1 MMRGQLQWSR
11 AQAARRAVQ
20 FHARPTFG
28 QSQQVRHASTELK
41 QEVARNEKIGDA
53 RSGLTRIKNLL
64 VGTSIVALLGFGYLY
79 VTDTRATFHQWLV
92 PRVLRTIFPDAEDA
106 HKISNKTLKALYS
119 VGLHPRERGN
129 PDINGDLKVE
139 VFGHVLDNPIGTSAG
154 LDKNAD
160 IPDVVLGFGAGIVEV
175 GGITPRPQEGN
186 PKPRVWRIPSQNALI
201 NRYGLNSEG
210 ADSVATRLRQRL
222 REFAYSLG
230 LGLDPVAEQSVLDGH
245 AGVPPGSQMPG
256 RLLAVQ
262 IAKMKVT
269 PDSDIDAIAQD
280 YVYCVNQLAKYADI
294 LVVNVSSPN
303 TPGLRNLQQAAPLTK
318 ILTAVV
324 DAAQAA
330 DRKTKPAVMVK
341 VSPDEDS
348 DEQVSGIC
356 GAVWASGVDGII
368 VGNTTNKRPDPRPT
382 GHLLPQKE
390 QTIMLEMGGY
400 SGPQLF
406 ERTVALVKKYRA
418 ALDKGPNES
427 KPETK
432 SDPKLETKANTKK
445 QPKEIEA
452 PKQPEKSEFQLE
464 TEAMKAKLRQQ
475 LQEKSDSTKSAAPN
489 SLDAETKSAIESSV
503 ERDLKHLKP
512 INESADK
519 DSRNQSIIQ
528 IPDNHI
534 PFPGSSTPTTTPAV
548 NTSSSETVE
557 SVKKAVGN
565 AAETVKSTVS
575 SASDTVKKTL
585 NTNSASSSAKSAVGN
600 ASEKVKSTVSS
611 ASSAVKSTISSA
623 SSSTPST
630 STTKSSIP
638 PPTSLTTP
646 AQLPHKEKVIF
657 ATGGITNGKQA
668 LEVLNAGASVAMVYT
683 AMVYGGAGTVTRIK
697 QEMREEIYGEE
708 KKLVSSKPR
717 EER

>member
-1 MMRGQLQWSR
+1 MKGQLQWSR

-20 FHARPTFG
+20 VRARPTFR
-28 QSQQVRHASTELK
+28 QSQQIRYASSELK
-41 QEVARNEKIGDA
+41 KEVARNEIVGDA
-53 RSGLTRIKNLL
+53 RSGFTRVKNLL
-64 VGTSIVALLGFGYLY
+64 VGTSIVAVLGFGYLY

-92 PRVLRTIFPDAEDA
+92 PRVLRSVYPDAEDA
-106 HKISNKTLKALYS
+106 HRAGNKALKALYS

-186 PKPRVWRIPSQNALI
+186 PKPRVWRIPSQNAVI

-222 REFAYSLG
+222 REFAYALG

-262 IAKMKVT
+262 VAKMKVT
-269 PDSDIDAIAQD
+269 PDNDIDAIAQD

-324 DAAQAA
+324 DAAQAT

-368 VGNTTNKRPDPRPT
+368 VGNTTNKRPDP
-382 GHLLPQKE
+382 LPLGYQISQKE
-390 QTIMLEMGGY
+390 QSILLETGGY

-406 ERTVALVKKYRA
+406 ERTVALVKKYRTT
-418 ALDKGPNES
+418 LDKGPNES
-427 KPETK
+427 KPKSETETK
-432 SDPKLETKANTKK
+432 PEPK
-445 QPKEIEA
+445 QIEA
-452 PKQPEKSEFQLE
+452 PKQHEKSEFQLE
-464 TEAMKAKLRQQ
+464 TEAMKAKIRQQ
-475 LQEKSDSTKSAAPN
+475 LQQKSDSTKTAAPN

-503 ERDLKHLKP
+503 ERDLKNLKP
-512 INESADK
+512 KTEDADK

-548 NTSSSETVE
+548 VTSSS
-557 SVKKAVGN
+557 
-565 AAETVKSTVS
+565 STP
-575 SASDTVKKTL
+575 AR
-585 NTNSASSSAKSAVGN
+585 SAV
-600 ASEKVKSTVSS
+600 
-611 ASSAVKSTISSA
+611 

-630 STTKSSIP
+630 PTKTTSTSTSSP
-638 PPTSLTTP
+638 PKATSLSTP
-646 AQLPHKEKVIF
+646 SQLPTKEKVIF

-683 AMVYGGAGTVTRIK
+683 AMVYGGAGTITRIK
-697 QEMREEIYGEE
+697 QEMREEIHGEE
-708 KKLVSSKPR
+708 KKLPSSAPR
-717 EER
+717 KER

>member
-1 MMRGQLQWSR
+1 MRGQLQLSR
-11 AQAARRAVQ
+11 VQAARSAAQ
-20 FHARPTFG
+20 FRPRSTFRLC
-28 QSQQVRHASTELK
+28 QQVRHASTELK

-53 RSGLTRIKNLL
+53 RSGLSRIKNLIF
-64 VGTSIVALLGFGYLY
+64 GTSLLAVLGFGYLY

-92 PRVLRTIFPDAEDA
+92 PRVLRTLIPDAEEA

-129 PDINGDLKVE
+129 PDIDGDLKVE

-175 GGITPRPQEGN
+175 GGITPHPQEGN
-186 PKPRVWRIPSQNALI
+186 PKPRVWRIPSQNAII

-222 REFAYSLG
+222 REFAYSIG
-230 LGLDPVAEQSVLDGH
+230 LGLDPVAEQSVLNGH

-262 IAKMKVT
+262 MAKMKET

-318 ILTAVV
+318 ILTAVI
-324 DAAQAA
+324 DAARNT
-330 DRKTKPAVMVK
+330 DRATKPAVMVK

-348 DEQVSGIC
+348 EEQVSGIC

-368 VGNTTNKRPDPRPT
+368 VGNTTKKRPDPLPANY
-382 GHLLPQKE
+382 LLPESEQK
-390 QTIMLEMGGY
+390 IMLEMGGY

-418 ALDKGPNES
+418 ALDKGPNE
-427 KPETK
+427 T
-432 SDPKLETKANTKK
+432 KLETKSEPKK
-445 QPKEIEA
+445 IET

-464 TEAMKAKLRQQ
+464 TEAMKDKIRQQ
-475 LQEKSDSTKSAAPN
+475 LQQKSDSTQSAAPN
-489 SLDAETKSAIESSV
+489 SLDAETKSSIESSV
-503 ERDLKHLKP
+503 ERDLKNLKP
-512 INESADK
+512 KTESADK
-519 DSRNQSIIQ
+519 SSRDQSIIQ
-528 IPDNHI
+528 IPERHMSDS
-534 PFPGSSTPTTTPAV
+534 PSSSSTTTTAETKAAFSAVEPALG
-548 NTSSSETVE
+548 
-557 SVKKAVGN
+557 AAPD
-565 AAETVKSTVS
+565 AAEKILS
-575 SASDTVKKTL
+575 SK
-585 NTNSASSSAKSAVGN
+585 
-600 ASEKVKSTVSS
+600 
-611 ASSAVKSTISSA
+611 
-623 SSSTPST
+623 SSSTPS
-630 STTKSSIP
+630 KK
-638 PPTSLTTP
+638 TSLSTP
-646 AQLPHKEKVIF
+646 ADLDTNKEKVIF

-668 LEVLNAGASVAMVYT
+668 LEVLNAGASIAMVYT
-683 AMVYGGAGTVTRIK
+683 AMVYGGAGTITRIK
-697 QEMREEIYGEE
+697 KEMREEIRGLSEPM
-708 KKLVSSKPR
+708 LPSSAPR
-717 EER
+717 DER

>member
-20 FHARPTFG
+20 FHARPTFRL
-28 QSQQVRHASTELK
+28 SQQVRHASTELK
-41 QEVARNEKIGDA
+41 QEVARNETIGNA

-64 VGTSIVALLGFGYLY
+64 VGTSILAVLGFGYLY
-79 VTDTRATFHQWLV
+79 ITDTRATFHQWLV
-92 PRVLRTIFPDAEDA
+92 PRVLRTLFADAEDA

-175 GGITPRPQEGN
+175 GGITPHPQEGN

-222 REFAYSLG
+222 REFAYSIG

-368 VGNTTNKRPDPRPT
+368 VGNTTNKRPDPLPL

-390 QTIMLEMGGY
+390 QTIMLETGGY

-418 ALDKGPNES
+418 ALDKGPNET
-427 KPETK
+427 KPSTESETK
-432 SDPKLETKANTKK
+432 PQPKKLETPK
-445 QPKEIEA
+445 Q
-452 PKQPEKSEFQLE
+452 QPEKSAFQLE
-464 TEAMKAKLRQQ
+464 TEAMKAKLRQH
-475 LQEKSDSTKSAAPN
+475 LQQTSDSTQSAAPN

-503 ERDLKHLKP
+503 ERDLKNLKP
-512 INESADK
+512 KTESADK
-519 DSRNQSIIQ
+519 ESRNQSIIQ
-528 IPDNHI
+528 IPDKHI

-548 NTSSSETVE
+548 VTSSPSA
-557 SVKKAVGN
+557 VKSAVGN
-565 AAETVKSTVS
+565 AAESVRSRVS
-575 SASDTVKKTL
+575 SASDVVKKTL
-585 NTNSASSSAKSAVGN
+585 TP
-600 ASEKVKSTVSS
+600 STS
-611 ASSAVKSTISSA
+611 

-630 STTKSSIP
+630 SSTSTSSTP
-638 PPTSLTTP
+638 PPTSLSTP
-646 AQLPHKEKVIF
+646 SQLSAKNTREKVIF

-708 KKLVSSKPR
+708 RKLVSSLPR
-717 EER
+717 GER

>member
-11 AQAARRAVQ
+11 AQAARNAVQ
-20 FHARPTFG
+20 FHARPTFR
-28 QSQQVRHASTELK
+28 QFQQVRHASSELK
-41 QEVARNEKIGDA
+41 KEVARNEIVGDA
-53 RSGLTRIKNLL
+53 RSGFTRIKNLL
-64 VGTSIVALLGFGYLY
+64 VGTSILAVLGFGYLY

-92 PRVLRTIFPDAEDA
+92 PRVLRTIYPDAEDA
-106 HKISNKTLKALYS
+106 HRAGNKALKALYS

-129 PDINGDLKVE
+129 PDLNGDLKVE

-186 PKPRVWRIPSQNALI
+186 PKPRVWRIPSQNAVI

-222 REFAYSLG
+222 REFAYALG

-262 IAKMKVT
+262 VAKMKVT
-269 PDSDIDAIAQD
+269 PDNDIDAIAQD

-324 DAAQAA
+324 DAAQAT

-368 VGNTTNKRPDPRPT
+368 VGNTTNKRPDP
-382 GHLLPQKE
+382 LPLGYQLSQKE
-390 QTIMLEMGGY
+390 QNILLETGGY

-406 ERTVALVKKYRA
+406 ERTVALVKKYRTT
-418 ALDKGPNES
+418 LDKGPNES
-427 KPETK
+427 KPK
-432 SDPKLETKANTKK
+432 SESETKAEPKK
-445 QPKEIEA
+445 IEA

-464 TEAMKAKLRQQ
+464 TEAMKAKIRQQ
-475 LQEKSDSTKSAAPN
+475 LQQKSDSTKSAAPN

-503 ERDLKHLKP
+503 ERDLKNLKP
-512 INESADK
+512 KTEDADK

-548 NTSSSETVE
+548 VTSSSSPIE
-557 SVKKAVGN
+557 
-565 AAETVKSTVS
+565 STVS
-575 SASDTVKKTL
+575 SAVSKISD
-585 NTNSASSSAKSAVGN
+585 
-600 ASEKVKSTVSS
+600 ST
-611 ASSAVKSTISSA
+611 
-623 SSSTPST
+623 TPTST
-630 STTKSSIP
+630 STSSHP
-638 PPTSLTTP
+638 PKANSLSTP
-646 AQLPHKEKVIF
+646 AQLPTKEKVIF

-683 AMVYGGAGTVTRIK
+683 AMVYGGAGTITRIK
-697 QEMREEIYGEE
+697 QEMREEIHGEE
-708 KKLVSSKPR
+708 KKLPSSKPR
-717 EER
+717 DER

>member
-1 MMRGQLQWSR
+1 MRGQLQWSR
-11 AQAARRAVQ
+11 AQAVRRTGQ
-20 FHARPTFG
+20 FHARPTLRQF
-28 QSQQVRHASTELK
+28 QQVRHASSELK

-53 RSGLTRIKNLL
+53 RSGLSRVKNLL
-64 VGTSIVALLGFGYLY
+64 LGTTITAVLAFGYLY

-92 PRVLRTIFPDAEDA
+92 PRVLRTLFPDAEDA

-129 PDINGDLKVE
+129 PDVNGDLKVD

-222 REFAYSLG
+222 REFAYALG
-230 LGLDPVAEQSVLDGH
+230 LGLDPVAEQSVLDGY

-262 IAKMKVT
+262 IAKMKET
-269 PDSDIDAIAQD
+269 PDNDIDAIAQD

-348 DEQVSGIC
+348 EEQVSGIC

-368 VGNTTNKRPDPRPT
+368 VGNTTKKRPDALPA
-382 GHLLPQKE
+382 GYLLPQNE
-390 QTIMLEMGGY
+390 QSIMLETGGY

-418 ALDKGPNES
+418 TLDKGPNEA
-427 KPETK
+427 KPE
-432 SDPKLETKANTKK
+432 PKK
-445 QPKEIEA
+445 IEA

-464 TEAMKAKLRQQ
+464 TEAMREKIKQQ
-475 LQEKSDSTKSAAPN
+475 LQQKSDTTQSAAPN
-489 SLDAETKSAIESSV
+489 SLDAETKASIES
-503 ERDLKHLKP
+503 K
-512 INESADK
+512 
-519 DSRNQSIIQ
+519 
-528 IPDNHI
+528 
-534 PFPGSSTPTTTPAV
+534 
-548 NTSSSETVE
+548 
-557 SVKKAVGN
+557 
-565 AAETVKSTVS
+565 
-575 SASDTVKKTL
+575 
-585 NTNSASSSAKSAVGN
+585 
-600 ASEKVKSTVSS
+600 
-611 ASSAVKSTISSA
+611 
-623 SSSTPST
+623 
-630 STTKSSIP
+630 
-638 PPTSLTTP
+638 
-646 AQLPHKEKVIF
+646 KVIF

-683 AMVYGGAGTVTRIK
+683 AMVYGGAGTITRIK
-697 QEMREEIYGEE
+697 QEMREEIHG
-708 KKLVSSKPR
+708 LSRQLPSSAPR

>member
-1 MMRGQLQWSR
+1 MRGQLQWSR

-20 FHARPTFG
+20 FHARPSFG

-41 QEVARNEKIGDA
+41 KEVARNEIVGDA
-53 RSGLTRIKNLL
+53 RSGFTRIKNLL
-64 VGTSIVALLGFGYLY
+64 VGTSILAVFGFGYLY

-92 PRVLRTIFPDAEDA
+92 PRVLRTIYPDAEDA
-106 HKISNKTLKALYS
+106 HRAGNKALKALYS

-186 PKPRVWRIPSQNALI
+186 PKPRVWRIPSQNAVI

-222 REFAYSLG
+222 REFAYALG

-262 IAKMKVT
+262 VAKMKVT
-269 PDSDIDAIAQD
+269 PDNDIDAIAQD

-324 DAAQAA
+324 DAAQAT

-368 VGNTTNKRPDPRPT
+368 VGNTTNKRPDP
-382 GHLLPQKE
+382 LPLGYQLSQKE
-390 QTIMLEMGGY
+390 QNILLETGGY

-406 ERTVALVKKYRA
+406 ERTVALVKKYRTT
-418 ALDKGPNES
+418 LDKGPNES
-427 KPETK
+427 KPKSESETK
-432 SDPKLETKANTKK
+432 SEPKK
-445 QPKEIEA
+445 IEA

-464 TEAMKAKLRQQ
+464 TEAMKARIRQQ
-475 LQEKSDSTKSAAPN
+475 LQQKSDSTKSAAPN
-489 SLDAETKSAIESSV
+489 SLDAETKTAIESSV

-512 INESADK
+512 KTENADK

-528 IPDNHI
+528 IPDDHI

-548 NTSSSETVE
+548 VTSSS
-557 SVKKAVGN
+557 SPI
-565 AAETVKSTVS
+565 
-575 SASDTVKKTL
+575 
-585 NTNSASSSAKSAVGN
+585 KSAVP
-600 ASEKVKSTVSS
+600 
-611 ASSAVKSTISSA
+611 SAVSKISNSNPATSIST
-623 SSSTPST
+623 SSS
-630 STTKSSIP
+630 P
-638 PPTSLTTP
+638 PKAISLSTP
-646 AQLPHKEKVIF
+646 AQLPTKEKVIF

-683 AMVYGGAGTVTRIK
+683 AMVYGGAGTITRIK
-697 QEMREEIYGEE
+697 QEMREEIHGEE
-708 KKLVSSKPR
+708 KKLPSSKPR
-717 EER
+717 DER